1 MKICLLM
8 EEKVNHNRKGNGTS
22 RRLYAGKNARKND
35 RKKVIKGLAIALCV
49 LLVCCVG
56 ALVWVLNI
64 WKGID
69 NDPLSVLVKN
79 NTAHTTTVVNQ
90 EGEEQQYTRQEHLV
104 NILLLGIDSNAER
117 ETWAW
122 GYRSD
127 VMILCTLNFDD
138 NTMMMTSIPR
148 DTYVSMNKLDYE
160 TGAIKSRT
168 NNKINAAYAFGGGPK
183 HYGEQNAVDCVKEF
197 LSCGGKLNIDIDYYA
212 SIDMDGIPKLV
223 DAVGGVQV
231 VLDRTIEELGSKGQT
246 ITINSSNVDMYV
258 RKRKEDGGGDEG
270 RNNRQQEL
278 LIALAKKIKSMGA
291 VNAAASLYNEAITYV
306 KTNVSLEEALAF
318 ASFLQGFSIDSGI
331 TQYRVEVTSKIMN
344 GTYYEI
350 ADEEALYNFALNHF
364 YSAN

>member
-1 MKICLLM
+1 M
-8 EEKVNHNRKGNGTS
+8 NHDKKANGTGS
-22 RRLYAGKNARKND
+22 GLYAGRNARKSGR
-35 RKKVIKGLAIALCV
+35 RKLIKGMAIALCV
-49 LLVCCVG
+49 LLICCVG
-56 ALVWVLNI
+56 AVVRAI
-64 WKGID
+64 YIAKRSY
-69 NDPLSVLVKN
+69 NDPISVLVKT
-79 NTAHTTTVVNQ
+79 NTGHTTTVVNQ
-90 EGEEQQYTRQEHLV
+90 EGKEEQYTRQEHLV

-117 ETWAW
+117 ETWDW

-127 VMILCTLNFDD
+127 VMILCTLNFED
-138 NTMMMTSIPR
+138 NTMTMMSIPR

-183 HYGEQNAVDCVKEF
+183 HFGEQNAVDCVKEF
-197 LSCGGKLNIDIDYYA
+197 LSCDGRLNIDIDYYA

-231 VLDRTIEELGSKGQT
+231 VLDRSIEELGSKGQT

-258 RKRKEDGGGDEG
+258 RKRKQDGGGDEG
-270 RNNRQQEL
+270 RNDRQQEL

-291 VNAAASLYNEAITYV
+291 VNAAATLYNEAIEYV

-331 TQYRVEVTSKIMN
+331 TQYRVEVTPKTMN

-350 ADEEALYNFALNHF
+350 ADEDALYNFALNHF
-364 YSAN
+364 YSAD